1 MKPTDF
7 LSKNDIQRF
16 TERSDLAGAWM
27 VLSNWLII
35 AAAFTTVALW
45 TNPITLL
52 FAILLLGGRQLGLA
66 ILMHEAGHK
75 TLFRSQHMNQ
85 LIGQ

>member
-7 LSKNDIQRF
+7 LSKDDIQRF
-16 TERSDLAGAWM
+16 TERSDFAGAWL

-35 AAAFTTVALW
+35 AAVFTTVALW

-52 FAILLLGGRQLGLA
+52 FAILLLGAAAR
-66 ILMHEAGHK
+66 AGD
-75 TLFRSQHMNQ
+75 FDA
-85 LIGQ
+85 

>member
-52 FAILLLGGRQLGLA
+52 FAVLLLGG
-66 ILMHEAGHK
+66 EAARTGD
-75 TLFRSQHMNQ
+75 FDA
-85 LIGQ
+85 